1 MKKLAAAAMLT
12 MAMMI
17 SGCTAGGSTESGF
30 RSGGNGAAAVSASV
44 PAGNHKILIAYFSY
58 GENAGH
64 SDNAD
69 VTASAS
75 VQRGSRGVTGNTGL
89 IAEDIAKASGGTLYS
104 IKTAQPYSHNYNNA
118 VAAGKQEQQQ
128 HARPALQGEV
138 PDMAGYDVVFLGYP
152 NWWGDMPMAMYTFL
166 DKYDLAGKTVIPF
179 CTSGGSELSDTVA
192 AIRKAEPSAKVLDGF
207 HVSGS
212 AAPGA
217 EPQVES
223 WVSSLGLARK

>member
-12 MAMMI
+12 MAMML
-17 SGCTAGGSTESGF
+17 SACGGGAAESGTHPEEK
-30 RSGGNGAAAVSASV
+30 GAAAAPASI

-58 GENAGH
+58 GENAGR
-64 SDNAD
+64 SDDAD

-75 VQRGSRGVTGNTGL
+75 VQHGSRGVTGNTGL

-104 IKTAQPYSHNYNNA
+104 IKTETPYSPNYDDA

-217 EPQVES
+217 ESQVES
-223 WVSSLGLARK
+223 WVRSLGLARK